1 MKKHSLF
8 LPIIL
13 LLVFLIGCTEVT
25 DSPNV
30 SPSKNNVIV
39 TSSTPVN
46 STTPTDEP
54 SASTPTPSDYVALV
68 PTEMP
73 AAILENN
80 KTPQP
85 SEVHSSDAKQ
95 ADSIKEQAP
104 PTPTENKASNTDSGI
119 TTNPP
124 VETAEKT
131 EVETAEKTETEKIT
145 VYITEDG
152 EKYHSDGCQY
162 LKKSKIPMSLNEA
175 KNQGYTPCKRCKPPQ

>member
-73 AAILENN
+73 AAIPENN

-131 EVETAEKTETEKIT
+131 EVETAEKTETET
-145 VYITEDG
+145 V
-152 EKYHSDGCQY
+152 
-162 LKKSKIPMSLNEA
+162 
-175 KNQGYTPCKRCKPPQ
+175 PPDSSPFAFCLSQNVRL